1 MNSLETCDKSIKFL
15 QKFGF
20 IGGGNISKAICEGMV
35 RKKLISFSQVY
46 VSSATA
52 ASLQYWKDKGAFTT
66 TINGEIADEADV
78 IFLAVK
84 PHILAEAVAQLLQ
97 TYTPAKATNKLFI
110 SVLAGTTLA
119 AIEHILQEVN
129 GARVMRVMPN
139 TPLLVGEGCSVYCP
153 GQYVTED
160 DINLVKT
167 IFEGS
172 GVCELVPESLIS
184 AVGALAGSGPAFIY
198 IIIEAMSDGGVK
210 LGIPRKTSTMFAAQ
224 TVLGAAKMVLDT
236 GKHTG
241 VLKEEV
247 TSPGGTTIA
256 GIHELEKGGLRAT
269 LMDALEAAAKRSDVL
284 GQLKHD

>member
-1 MNSLETCDKSIKFL
+1 MSVNSVKLH

-20 IGGGNISKAICEGMV
+20 IGGGNIARAICEGMV

-46 VSSATA
+46 VSSATHTT
-52 ASLQYWKDKGAFTT
+52 LEYWKDQGAFTT
-66 TINGEIADEADV
+66 TINGKVADEADV

-84 PHILAEAVAQLLQ
+84 PHIIAEAIAQLLQ
-97 TYTPAKATNKLFI
+97 TFTPDRAANKLFI

-119 AIEHILQEVN
+119 AIENILQEVH

-153 GQYVTED
+153 GQHATEY

-167 IFEGS
+167 IFQVS

-184 AVGALAGSGPAFIY
+184 SVGALAGSGPAFIY
-198 IIIEAMSDGGVK
+198 LIIEALSDGGVK

-224 TVLGAAKMVLDT
+224 TVLGAAKMVLET
-236 GKHTG
+236 GRHTG
-241 VLKEEV
+241 ILKEEV

-256 GIHELEKGGLRAT
+256 GIHELEKGRLRST
-269 LMDALEAAAKRSDVL
+269 LMDALDAAAKRAGEL
-284 GQLKHD
+284 GPKK